1 MWVQVSGMIGAN
13 SKSFSYMYSMAIN
26 ISANYTVYQSEDSPR
41 YFKAN
46 KGLLVICVWM
56 CVSHKIRCPS
66 AMYVKLMP
74 LAGDTIPKYVLL
86 L

>member
-13 SKSFSYMYSMAIN
+13 SMFPSNASKAWVLIDL
-26 ISANYTVYQSEDSPR
+26 TVYQTNDSPR

-56 CVSHKIRCPS
+56 CVS
-66 AMYVKLMP
+66 
-74 LAGDTIPKYVLL
+74 
-86 L
+86 